1 MRAPDDSARYA
12 TIHKDRGS
20 FVVPPN
26 LADYKAAR
34 ATFTWEAARK
44 GLSGLPRGRGLNIA
58 HEAVDRHAWGH
69 RADRTAL
76 RWIGKNGE
84 RRDYSYRE
92 LALATNR
99 FANASRSLGLNSGDN
114 IFVLLGRVPE
124 LYVAVLGA
132 LKMKCVVTPLFSAFG
147 PEPIATRMEIG
158 DARVLIT
165 TETLYRRKVEALR
178 GSLPKLDC
186 VILVDADQDGEG
198 TRSWRTLMQ
207 AASDA
212 FEIPPTDP
220 QETALLHFTSGTTGR
235 PKGVLHVHEAV
246 VTHYATGLY
255 ALDLHDDDR
264 FWCTA
269 DPGWVT
275 GTSYG
280 VIAPLTH
287 GVTNIVVE
295 AEFDAPTWYGLLAQ
309 ERVTVWY
316 TAPTAIRMMMKLGA
330 DALKDYD
337 LSALRFAAS
346 VGEPLNAEAV
356 VWGMEAV
363 AR

>member
-1 MRAPDDSARYA
+1 MRASDNAARYA
-12 TIHKDRGS
+12 TIHKDPAS
-20 FVVPPN
+20 FAVPPN
-26 LADYKAAR
+26 LADYRAVCAA
-34 ATFTWEAARK
+34 FNWEAARK
-44 GLSGLPRGRGLNIA
+44 GLSGLPQGRGLNISY
-58 HEAVDRHAWGH
+58 EAVDRHAYGP

-76 RWIGKNGE
+76 RWIGKTGE

-92 LALATNR
+92 LVLATNR
-99 FANASRSLGLNSGDN
+99 LANALQSMGVKSGDN
-114 IFVLLGRVPE
+114 VFVLLGRVPE
-124 LYVAVLGA
+124 LYVAVLGT

-158 DARVLIT
+158 DARVLVT

-178 GSLPKLDC
+178 GSLPKLHC

-198 TRSWRTLMQ
+198 TRSWRKLMQ
-207 AASDA
+207 AASAA

-235 PKGVLHVHEAV
+235 PKGVVHVHEAV

-295 AEFDAPTWYGLLAQ
+295 AEFDAPTWYGVLAQ

-356 VWGMEAV
+356 V
-363 AR
+363 

>member
-1 MRAPDDSARYA
+1 MRLASRTAFA
-12 TIHKDRGS
+12 G
-20 FVVPPN
+20 VPPP
-26 LADYKAAR
+26 R
-34 ATFTWEAARK
+34 
-44 GLSGLPRGRGLNIA
+44 LPGPP
-58 HEAVDRHAWGH
+58 
-69 RADRTAL
+69 
-76 RWIGKNGE
+76 GE

-92 LALATNR
+92 LVLATNR
-99 FANASRSLGLNSGDN
+99 LANALQSMGVKSGDN
-114 IFVLLGRVPE
+114 VFVLLGRAPE

-158 DARVLIT
+158 DARVLVT
-165 TETLYRRKVEALR
+165 TETLYPRKVEALR
-178 GSLPKLDC
+178 GRLPRLEH

-198 TRSWRTLMQ
+198 TRSWRKLMQ

-235 PKGVLHVHEAV
+235 PKGVVHVHEAV

-255 ALDLHDDDR
+255 ALDLHEDDR

-280 VIAPLTH
+280 V
-287 GVTNIVVE
+287 
-295 AEFDAPTWYGLLAQ
+295 
-309 ERVTVWY
+309 
-316 TAPTAIRMMMKLGA
+316 
-330 DALKDYD
+330 
-337 LSALRFAAS
+337 FATK
-346 VGEPLNAEAV
+346 ED
-356 VWGMEAV
+356 
-363 AR
+363 R